1 MNSNFEYY
9 KIFYYVAKYENLT
22 KAATALK
29 TSQPAVT
36 RTIHKLEGEL
46 GCRLFTRSKTG
57 MKLTPEGRTFY
68 GYVAAGCA
76 QFFKGENDLSN
87 LISLENGTIYISAT
101 ETALHCYLFQAMEEF
116 NSLYPNVRFKIL
128 NNSTTESVNAVKE
141 GKVDLAFVSANLQVA
156 KPLRMKILRKYRDI
170 LIAGMR
176 FEELKAGKEE
186 LSLKELVSYP
196 WISLTAE
203 TITRRF
209 LNEYFEKNGLT
220 FAPDMELATT
230 DMILPAVRHNLG
242 LGFIPAEFADAEL
255 KSGQVFEIK
264 VKEKLPERNI
274 ILIYDME
281 YPQSI
286 AAKEF
291 QKFLKEGGILEELE
305 KAGIQEGDTV
315 RMYGFDFDYYK

>member
-274 ILIYDME
+274 VLIYDME

-291 QKFLKEGGILEELE
+291 QKFLKEKDNES
-305 KAGIQEGDTV
+305 AN
-315 RMYGFDFDYYK
+315 YKK

>member
-220 FAPDMELATT
+220 FMPDMELATT

-274 ILIYDME
+274 VLIYDME

-291 QKFLKEGGILEELE
+291 QKFLKE
-305 KAGIQEGDTV
+305 KDN
-315 RMYGFDFDYYK
+315 

>member
-116 NSLYPNVRFKIL
+116 KSLYPNVRFKIL

-274 ILIYDME
+274 VLIYDME

-291 QKFLKEGGILEELE
+291 QKFLKEKGN
-305 KAGIQEGDTV
+305 
-315 RMYGFDFDYYK
+315 

>member
-57 MKLTPEGRTFY
+57 MKLTPDGRTFY

-170 LIAGMR
+170 LIAGKR

-220 FAPDMELATT
+220 FMPDMELATT

-255 KSGQVFEIK
+255 ESGQVFEIK

-291 QKFLKEGGILEELE
+291 QKFLKEKDNES
-305 KAGIQEGDTV
+305 AN
-315 RMYGFDFDYYK
+315 YKK

>member
-255 KSGQVFEIK
+255 KFGQVFEIK

-274 ILIYDME
+274 VLIYDME

-291 QKFLKEGGILEELE
+291 QKFLKEKGN
-305 KAGIQEGDTV
+305 
-315 RMYGFDFDYYK
+315 

>member
-128 NNSTTESVNAVKE
+128 NNSTTESVNTVKE

-264 VKEKLPERNI
+264 VKEKLQERNI

-291 QKFLKEGGILEELE
+291 QKFLKEKGN
-305 KAGIQEGDTV
+305 
-315 RMYGFDFDYYK
+315 

>member
-36 RTIHKLEGEL
+36 RTIHKREGEL

-156 KPLRMKILRKYRDI
+156 KPLRMKILRKYHDI
-170 LIAGMR
+170 LISGNR
-176 FEELKAGKEE
+176 FGELKDDGKEV
-186 LSLKELVSYP
+186 SLKELVSYP

-220 FAPDMELATT
+220 FTPDMELATT

-242 LGFIPAEFADAEL
+242 LGFIPAEFADSEL

-291 QKFLKEGGILEELE
+291 QKFLKEKE
-305 KAGIQEGDTV
+305 
-315 RMYGFDFDYYK
+315 M

>member
-255 KSGQVFEIK
+255 KAGQVFEIK

-291 QKFLKEGGILEELE
+291 QKFLKE
-305 KAGIQEGDTV
+305 KGD
-315 RMYGFDFDYYK
+315 

>member
-9 KIFYYVAKYENLT
+9 KILYYVAKYENLT

-209 LNEYFEKNGLT
+209 LNEYFEKNSLT
-220 FAPDMELATT
+220 FTPDMELATT

-291 QKFLKEGGILEELE
+291 QKFLKEKGN
-305 KAGIQEGDTV
+305 
-315 RMYGFDFDYYK
+315 

>member
-209 LNEYFEKNGLT
+209 LNEYFEKNSLT
-220 FAPDMELATT
+220 FTPDMELATT

-274 ILIYDME
+274 VLIYDME

-291 QKFLKEGGILEELE
+291 QKFLKEKGN
-305 KAGIQEGDTV
+305 
-315 RMYGFDFDYYK
+315 